1 MVSASNTSSIATS
14 TGRSWEDWVSL
25 LDARSAR
32 LLDHTAIA
40 RLALELMP
48 TAAPNEEWWAQG
60 VAVAYEQHAGLRVPG
75 QSCSGDF
82 RASAS
87 RTLPTD
93 RDGAVAAWR
102 ERVGDLTEFRNVPLD
117 GEPSE
122 SRTEKW
128 SYWRARLAD
137 GSRIAVNAT
146 DKQPG
151 KAVLS
156 IEHGGL
162 TSAEEGEQ
170 WRAYWKALLKEVTPR
185 G

>member
-1 MVSASNTSSIATS
+1 MVSASNTSSIAAS
-14 TGRSWEDWVSL
+14 TGRSWEEWVSL

-40 RLALELMP
+40 RLALEIMP
-48 TAAPNEEWWAQG
+48 AEAPNQEWWAQG
-60 VAVAYEQHAGLRVPG
+60 VAVAYEQHAGLRLPG
-75 QSCSGDF
+75 QSCAGDF

-87 RTLPTD
+87 RTLATD

-102 ERVGDLTEFRNVPLD
+102 ERVGGLDVFRDVPLD
-117 GEPSE
+117 GEPTE

-137 GSRIAVNAT
+137 GSRITVNAT

-156 IEHGGL
+156 VEHAGL
-162 TSAEEGEQ
+162 SSAEDGEQ
-170 WRAYWKALLKEVTPR
+170 WRSHWKALLKELAPR
-185 G
+185 S